1 MLALNYRFTAQN
13 TTGVT
18 LPINTVR
25 VFARRWK
32 FTSAGAISYETNETE
47 VCNIGETIVNNGI
60 GSGTAVANSGDL
72 FIGGDFVVRV
82 TAPINSN
89 GDVNIFYEVST
100 DGSQYPSSGLGMPVS
115 TLTFVGSGTKWT
127 QFSL

>member
-32 FTSAGAISYETNETE
+32 FNSNGSPSYEANETE
-47 VCNIGETIVNNGI
+47 VCNIAETIVNKGI
-60 GSGTAVANSGDL
+60 GSGSVITNSGDL
-72 FIGGDFVVRV
+72 FIGGDFMVRI

-89 GDVNIFYEVST
+89 GDVNIFYEIST